1 MEDII
6 KSVKIKTLNGADH
19 NYKGN
24 ELHQAFQEIQFYN
37 FGKGYCMEIEPKAQ
51 ANGVTQ
57 VQAIFQNISNN
68 VKAYVVQ
75 KGRFFDPA
83 RKFQTVEVCKTK
95 VLTFIFYELF

>member
-1 MEDII
+1 
-6 KSVKIKTLNGADH
+6 
-19 NYKGN
+19 
-24 ELHQAFQEIQFYN
+24 
-37 FGKGYCMEIEPKAQ
+37 MEIEPKAQ

-95 VLTFIFYELF
+95 VLTFIFYELFQVENGFYTKYFLRLEINDFMDRKESHCNGSIDYV